1 MLKKVKLFSL
11 QKLDSLDQINK
22 VSNKF
27 SSINFSKNLDQNG
40 SFTDTAALIV
50 NMNLIITAD
59 TAISHLA
66 GALGVKVW
74 TVLKKKPDWRWMLE
88 REDTPWYPSM
98 RLFRQNETR
107 DWSGVFPKLDRS

>member
-1 MLKKVKLFSL
+1 MA
-11 QKLDSLDQINK
+11 NRGR
-22 VSNKF
+22 
-27 SSINFSKNLDQNG
+27 KNLDQNG

-74 TVLKKKPDWRWMLE
+74 TVLKKKPDWRWMLD
-88 REDTPWYPSM
+88 REDTPWYSSM

-107 DWSGVFPKLDRS
+107 DWSGVFSQVRSELEQYTVDNVVEGRR